1 MLRAAFDQAVVELQ
15 GAWRWAYHYFW
26 QPGFTPSARKRSATE
41 TIPTSAFFG
50 YHNGG
55 KHVVDPVKAPRLVL
69 IGTASFLNDVV
80 EAVDSFLKACEKDA
94 ALRARVETRLPKVLQ
109 TFTFP
114 VKS

>member
-1 MLRAAFDQAVVELQ
+1 MALGLSLLLATGLHAFSSEAERHRNDPHVRV
-15 GAWRWAYHYFW
+15 
-26 QPGFTPSARKRSATE
+26 
-41 TIPTSAFFG
+41 FG

-80 EAVDSFLKACEKDA
+80 AAVDSFLKACEKDA

-109 TFTFP
+109 TLTFP